1 MNVGFFWDGC
11 VRFHRQDYKT
21 EQNQLCA
28 DTTLVQVPT
37 FFLAI
42 AVMLTINKWIYF
54 NMRLMINVKMNK
66 YEELMQETA
75 EQSDSSS

>member
-11 VRFHRQDYKT
+11 VRFHRRDYKT